1 MWGLLFCERV
11 GASFVLNE
19 DGRRRAVR
27 SAFLSAVTLCLSV
40 AHADAQSLTEDE
52 IRIQQEALIWTTE
65 YEGLID
71 GKLGPGTRTA
81 INKFQARIRD
91 AVTGVLTPGEVQQ
104 LVREGNANKNSFE
117 FRQVIDSNVGV
128 SVGIPHK
135 LLTGPV
141 STKWGKHWDSSRLSI
156 DTLRFGADVTLKD
169 LHDKLISI
177 NNRQIS
183 YDRLVDDDW
192 FVISAFEGDAAVYV
206 RANVVRPQNGHSEIR
221 GFSVW
226 MSKDRPSSYQSI
238 PPAMLSSFR
247 SNTDTKTDVSQNM
260 GGPIKPL
267 PGDPPIPAPT
277 LRVNPAPIRPLETTG
292 DPRQVGPC
300 FNGLGDCPAI
310 LSSFK

>member
-117 FRQVIDSNVGV
+117 FRQVTDSNVGV

-156 DTLRFGADVTLKD
+156 DTLRWLLSLDEQRSPEQLPIDPASDAFKFPVKYG
-169 LHDKLISI
+169 
-177 NNRQIS
+177 
-183 YDRLVDDDW
+183 YEDRRL
-192 FVISAFEGDAAVYV
+192 AKYG
-206 RANVVRPQNGHSEIR
+206 RANKAFAR
-221 GFSVW
+221 
-226 MSKDRPSSYQSI
+226 
-238 PPAMLSSFR
+238 
-247 SNTDTKTDVSQNM
+247 
-260 GGPIKPL
+260 
-267 PGDPPIPAPT
+267 
-277 LRVNPAPIRPLETTG
+277 
-292 DPRQVGPC
+292 
-300 FNGLGDCPAI
+300 
-310 LSSFK
+310 